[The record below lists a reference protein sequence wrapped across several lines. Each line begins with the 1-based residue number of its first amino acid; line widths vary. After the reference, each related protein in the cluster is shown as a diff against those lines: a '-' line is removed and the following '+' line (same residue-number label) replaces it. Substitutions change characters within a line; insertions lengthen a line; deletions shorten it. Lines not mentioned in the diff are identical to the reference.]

1 MIKSGIMR
9 SINIAV
15 TAASFCGNKGAAAM
29 LQSGINQL
37 RERYGERLKITL
49 MSTYPN
55 RDREIIKAMPEK
67 YDFTNVVNAKPE
79 KLLFLAF
86 PLAVL
91 YGLFGRVKPIRKL
104 LLHNRILRAYS
115 ECDMVVDMAGV
126 SFVDSRGFVMNTYA
140 FVCAAVP
147 MLCGIPVC
155 KYSQALGSFK
165 NPYNRFLAN
174 LILPKMHLICARGE
188 TTKNNLAGIGITEN
202 VRLCADG
209 AFTMPESE
217 AYTENVNK
225 LCENDGFYGRKIVG
239 VSISSVVDKRCRKLG
254 IGYKKIMTEFIDR
267 LTSEGYSVLIIA
279 NAAREDSTRPRNND
293 LPICGEVY
301 AAVSDKSNVRF
312 YPKEMYPEEL
322 RLLIGR
328 CDALVASRF
337 HAMIGALEKSV
348 PVLLVGWS
356 HKYKEV
362 LDMFGLGEYAA
373 DYSELS
379 SDKLWTE
386 FQRLLENSREIRAK
400 IAENLPRVKESSRE
414 NIARISDEID
424 KVTNYVREN

>member
-1 MIKSGIMR
+1 MR
-9 SINIAV
+9 AINITV

-29 LQSGINQL
+29 LQSGIKQL
-37 RERYGERLKITL
+37 KERYGEGLGITL
-49 MSTYPN
+49 MSTYPK
-55 RDREIIKAMPEK
+55 RDREIIAAMPEK
-67 YDFTNVVNAKPE
+67 YGFINVVNAKPE

-104 LLHNRILRAYS
+104 LLHNKILRACS
-115 ECDMVVDMAGV
+115 KCDMVVDMAGV

-140 FVCAAVP
+140 FVCSAVP
-147 MLCGIPVC
+147 MLCGAPVC

-165 NPYNRFLAN
+165 NPHNRFLAKR
-174 LILPKMHLICARGE
+174 ILPKMRLICARGE
-188 TTKNNLAGIGITEN
+188 VTKNNLTGIGITEN
-202 VRLCADG
+202 IRLCADG

-217 AYTENVNK
+217 AYSENVNK
-225 LCENDGFYGRKIVG
+225 LCKNDGFYGGNIVG
-239 VSISSVVDKRCRKLG
+239 VSISSVVDKRCRKLN
-254 IGYKKIMTEFIDR
+254 IDYKKIMTEFIDR

-279 NAAREDSTRPRNND
+279 NAARKDSARPRNND

-301 AAVSDKSNVRF
+301 AAVSDKSDVRF

-337 HAMIGALEKSV
+337 HAMIAALEKCV

-373 DYSELS
+373 DYSDLS

-386 FQRLLENSREIRAK
+386 FQRLLENSVEIRAK

-414 NIARISDEID
+414 NIALISDEID
-424 KVTNYVREN
+424 KVTNYVREK

>member
-1 MIKSGIMR
+1 MR
-9 SINIAV
+9 AINIAV

-29 LQSGINQL
+29 LQSGIKQL
-37 RERYGERLKITL
+37 KERYGERLSITL
-49 MSTYPN
+49 MSTYPK
-55 RDREIIKAMPEK
+55 RDREIIKEMPES
-67 YDFTNVVNAKPE
+67 YGFINVVGAKPE

-91 YGLFGRVKPIRKL
+91 YGLFGRIKPIRKL
-104 LLHNRILRAYS
+104 LLNNKILRAYS

-147 MLCGIPVC
+147 VLCGAHVC

-165 NPYNRFLAN
+165 KPYNRFLAKR
-174 LILPKMHLICARGE
+174 ILPKIRLICARGE
-188 TTKNNLAGIGITEN
+188 ITKNNLAEIGITKN

-209 AFTMPESE
+209 AFTMPENK
-217 AYTENVNK
+217 AYTESVDK
-225 LCENDGFYGRKIVG
+225 LCRNDSFYSGKIVG
-239 VSISSVVDKRCRKLG
+239 VSISSVVDKRCRKLD
-254 IGYKKIMTEFIDR
+254 IDYKKIIIEFIDK
-267 LTSEGYSVLIIA
+267 LTAEGYSVLIIA

-301 AAVSDKSNVRF
+301 TAVNDKSNVRF

-337 HAMIGALEKSV
+337 HAMIGALEKGI

-362 LDMFGLGEYAA
+362 LDMFKLGEFAA

-379 SDKLWTE
+379 SNRLWLE
-386 FQRLLENSREIRAK
+386 FQKLLEHSQEIRVK
-400 IAENLPRVKESSRE
+400 IAENLPCVKESSRE
-414 NIARISDEID
+414 NIALISNEID
-424 KVTNYVREN
+424 KVTNYV